1 MNTIEYHELLSLI
14 LMNNNYIYIIY
25 ILLLISLMFN
35 LLSNSY
41 RYINN
46 LIIQNYSLY
55 QRIN

>member
-1 MNTIEYHELLSLI
+1 
-14 LMNNNYIYIIY
+14 MNNNYIYIIY